1 MRWEMRGS
9 HSMRIIPRKKILKF
23 FGDRPSLGYK
33 ALSAGTGP
41 HSFPVKPSES
51 PVFRTSPSKGYN
63 TSTKPQ
69 KALKS
74 PRLHRLSLGTCTRL
88 RPDLHPDLH
97 PFCPKHPVFQHFL
110 DCVLANPRDF
120 GDQIPVF
127 ARLSCIGKGLSKNMA
142 RILRGVKSPFASSAR
157 GGGLFSFLPSPC
169 PCAIPLQAVGLPSLQ
184 FFAVGRGH
192 F

>member
-1 MRWEMRGS
+1 METGPPW
-9 HSMRIIPRKKILKF
+9 
-23 FGDRPSLGYK
+23 GYK

-142 RILRGVKSPFASSAR
+142 RILRGVKSPFAPSA
-157 GGGLFSFLPSPC
+157 GGGVVCFLSSFPVSLCNPLAGRGPSFP
-169 PCAIPLQAVGLPSLQ
+169 AIFCRGPWAFLD
-184 FFAVGRGH
+184 RGH